1 MGLLQPLGTGQGYLK
16 AGLLGDPKSGKT
28 WTAML
33 VALGLRKFFE
43 LDGEIAFFD
52 TEGGSEYIAD
62 KVRNETGKD
71 LLGVKAQ
78 SFADLLQVGREAEQ
92 AQVSV
97 LIVDSIT
104 HPWRELCEA
113 HLASINASRKAK
125 RLPPRYKLEFQDWS
139 ILKAK
144 WAEWTTFYLNSKL
157 HIIVCGREGG
167 VFEFERNEETGKN
180 ELVKTGVKMKTEGEF
195 GFEPSLLVRM
205 EREQILG
212 EHPRLVHRAT
222 VLGDRFSV
230 IDGQQADDPG
240 FEFFLPHIR
249 LLKPGAHSPINTEL
263 KSDTGVDEFG
273 DAEWQRIRGEK
284 TIVCEEIMG
293 ELTRLYPGQTAKE
306 KQERLNLMEQCF
318 GTRSWTAIE
327 KRVTLEDLR
336 MGLAKLRGI
345 VAERSYALTPTE
357 PITESEL
364 EAAGI

>member
-1 MGLLQPLGTGQGYLK
+1 MSLLQPLGTGQGYLK
-16 AGLLGDPKSGKT
+16 AGFLGDPKSGKT

-52 TEGGSEYIAD
+52 TEGGSEYVAD
-62 KVRNETGKD
+62 RIRQETGKE

-78 SFADLLQVGREAEQ
+78 SFADLLQVGREAEK
-92 AQVSV
+92 ANVSV

-113 HLASINASRKAK
+113 HLAGINAKRKAN
-125 RLPPRYKLEFQDWS
+125 RLQPRYKLEFQDWS

-212 EHPRLVHRAT
+212 EKPHMVHRAT
-222 VLGDRFSV
+222 VLGDRFSA
-230 IDGQQADDPG
+230 IDGAQADDPG
-240 FEFFLPHIR
+240 FDFFMPHIR
-249 LLKPGAHSPINTEL
+249 LLKPGAHSTIDTQL
-263 KSDTGVDEFG
+263 KSETGADDEG
-273 DAEWQRIRGEK
+273 NSQWHRDKRER
-284 TIVCEEIMG
+284 TIIVEEIQG
-293 ELTRLYPGQTAKE
+293 ELLKLWPGQTGPE
-306 KQERLNLMEQCF
+306 KKARGDAFEKYF
-318 GTRSWTAIE
+318 GTRSWTKIE
-327 KRVTLEDLR
+327 TLIALKDLKKALKEIR
-336 MGLAKLRGI
+336 GLSDEA
-345 VAERSYALTPTE
+345 
-357 PITESEL
+357 SEVEAQ
-364 EAAGI
+364 EAAAIAQEQEGVAA